1 METQYGNIERD
12 SSIHFKLQ
20 EDAHICNPDFD
31 AKEEDFQKAG
41 AGTAATIGG
50 MSSSTFGSTATS
62 DGSNPDTA
70 SQIMMGGQ
78 QMIGP
83 MAMGAMT
90 TSALLSQTS
99 PPMIP
104 SRNQTGLFGI
114 YDGHGGVEVAEFVS
128 RNFEEAFKSS
138 PYYKQ
143 QNYEMALQETFLR
156 MDDILMTPEGK
167 MQVVEINK

>member
-1 METQYGNIERD
+1 
-12 SSIHFKLQ
+12 
-20 EDAHICNPDFD
+20 
-31 AKEEDFQKAG
+31 
-41 AGTAATIGG
+41 

-90 TSALLSQTS
+90 TSALLSQSS

-104 SRNQTGLFGI
+104 SRN
-114 YDGHGGVEVAEFVS
+114 
-128 RNFEEAFKSS
+128 
-138 PYYKQ
+138 
-143 QNYEMALQETFLR
+143 
-156 MDDILMTPEGK
+156 
-167 MQVVEINK
+167 